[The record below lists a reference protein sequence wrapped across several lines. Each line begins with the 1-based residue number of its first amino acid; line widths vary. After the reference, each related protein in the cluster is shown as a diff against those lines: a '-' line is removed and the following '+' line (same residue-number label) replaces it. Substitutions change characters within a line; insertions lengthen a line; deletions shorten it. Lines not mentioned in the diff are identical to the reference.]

1 MAARK
6 DTLFYILSHQP
17 WWITLIVAFALFWIT
32 NWIFP
37 PVAPFITLPFVV
49 LAGYIGYTQWRS
61 GSPADAGERL
71 AALREMSWEE
81 FSAAVTAGYRKQGYD
96 VAPSDGR
103 GYDFKLTKGGRVTL
117 LQCRQ
122 WKVNQVGVAPI
133 RELAKA
139 VDKSEA
145 SRGICLAA
153 GDFSAP
159 ARKAASSEPV
169 TLVSGEDLAELVGR
183 VGKKRSWFSR

>member
-6 DTLFYILSHQP
+6 DTLFHILSRQP
-17 WWITLIVAFALFWIT
+17 WWVTLIVAFALYWVAL
-32 NWIFP
+32 WIFP
-37 PVAPFITLPFVV
+37 PVAPFITVPFVV
-49 LAGYIGYTQWRS
+49 LAGYIGYTQLRS

-71 AALREMSWEE
+71 AALRDMSWDE

-96 VAPSDGR
+96 VAPSEGR
-103 GYDFKLTKGGRVTL
+103 GYDFRLTKGGRVTL

-139 VDKSEA
+139 VERDDA

-183 VGKKRSWFSR
+183 VGKKRSWFGR